1 MFINI
6 CLNIDRKNCMYLVNL
21 SNIVETPV
29 ISSKLQLFP
38 GMKLMHF
45 VQSI

>member
-6 CLNIDRKNCMYLVNL
+6 FINVDRNNCIYLVNL
-21 SNIVETPV
+21 SIIVETPV

-38 GMKLMHF
+38 SIKLMHF